1 MSTAVSA
8 LRQSWLSDDGLI
20 LHVLPCSFT
29 GSRFAGPLPSCAMR
43 SARAVNTSSS
53 FLRWD
58 LPIAIYSGGRLGAN
72 VARDGQLWL
81 EPHAWESE
89 NTDVGYGTAIGFIL
103 GGGARRG
110 VAFAS
115 DAWAEVVPTP
125 RVVRR
130 PCAPRS
136 PQEYAQTRLD
146 FFHGTE
152 AHRNRRAA
160 WKKYVLG
167 GPPARQPCFYD
178 DWEAALGEQRAYAE
192 ALAAA
197 QPSTDYSVGAEAE
210 HGSGFSFLYNQV
222 QVSWTPQDVRAVFY
236 VNDSLTP
243 ALLLPGAADAA
254 WRRRTR
260 RLANQT
266 KLLPRALREGAR
278 MPRLRA
284 LADRLV
290 TLSRSR
296 ARAAY
301 DRARTVARALE
312 LECQCDDPAPPVVQL
327 RLSAENFDAEP
338 AAQRARMGAR
348 AAKTPVCKG
357 TARTRGCVSAADFIA
372 APERR

>member
-1 MSTAVSA
+1 M
-8 LRQSWLSDDGLI
+8 
-20 LHVLPCSFT
+20 
-29 GSRFAGPLPSCAMR
+29 
-43 SARAVNTSSS
+43 
-53 FLRWD
+53 
-58 LPIAIYSGGRLGAN
+58 
-72 VARDGQLWL
+72 
-81 EPHAWESE
+81 
-89 NTDVGYGTAIGFIL
+89 
-103 GGGARRG
+103 
-110 VAFAS
+110 
-115 DAWAEVVPTP
+115 PTP

-146 FFHGTE
+146 FFHGAE

-167 GPPARQPCFYD
+167 GPPARQPCYHH

-210 HGSGFSFLYNQV
+210 HGSGFSFLYNQM
-222 QVSWTPQDVRAVFY
+222 QLSWTPKDVRAVFY

-243 ALLLPGAADAA
+243 ALLLPGGGADAA

-278 MPRLRA
+278 TPRLRA

-312 LECQCDDPAPPVVQL
+312 LACQCDDPAPPVVQI